1 MNPEPQ
7 IPRPKPTSES
17 GCGVPP
23 QAVPGASRSET
34 SSGCA
39 EDAELPSSLI
49 TAHRS
54 LGTSADDMGFVDPP
68 EMLAE
73 PEYESDYD
81 FEEDAR
87 EHELLMDDLA
97 DDNDDF
103 ARSDEEGWYY
113 SDED

>member
-1 MNPEPQ
+1 MTMNPEPQ
-7 IPRPKPTSES
+7 PS
-17 GCGVPP
+17 GCGVSAQP
-23 QAVPGASRSET
+23 AEGASLAPHSVSDDGRTEVYIPAPHPTRSIH
-34 SSGCA
+34 CH
-39 EDAELPSSLI
+39 PS
-49 TAHRS
+49 
-54 LGTSADDMGFVDPP
+54 DDMGFVYPP

-87 EHELLMDDLA
+87 ERELLMDDLA

-103 ARSDEEGWYY
+103 ARSDEDGWYY